1 MIEVKNLVKKY
12 KNETAVD
19 GISFRVRKGEIF
31 GLLGPNGAG
40 KTTTINMLTGIAIPT
55 SGTAKIAGYD
65 IIQNPIEVKQR
76 IGIASQ
82 DSNFDHHLNLR
93 ENLFYNGLLYGIPR
107 KKLKQRV
114 QWALEWSRLDDH
126 WKKKPPQ
133 LSGGMLRR
141 LLVARAMINDPE
153 ILFLDEPT
161 TGLDPQSRILL
172 WHHILNLKESGKT
185 VLLTTHQM
193 EEAEILCDRI
203 SIIDAGKIIANGTPL
218 ELKKILNKKT
228 VVNIN
233 LLKPDVSGA
242 LAKKVRSIQGVNY
255 LASEDGLFRV
265 HVDSDLV
272 IEEVLKYI
280 IRNNGIK
287 GIDVIRPT
295 LEEVFIHLTGRE
307 LRE

>member
-107 KKLKQRV
+107 KKLKERV
-114 QWALEWSRLDDH
+114 QLALEWSRLDDH

-161 TGLDPQSRILL
+161 TGLDPQSRRLL

-193 EEAEILCDRI
+193 EEADILCDRI
-203 SIIDAGKIIANGTPL
+203 AIIDAGKIIAKGTPL
-218 ELKKILNKKT
+218 ELKKILNRKT

-242 LAKKVRSIQGVNY
+242 LAKEVRSIQGVNY
-255 LASEDGLFRV
+255 LASEDGQFRV

-280 IRNNGIK
+280 IRNNGIN
-287 GIDVIRPT
+287 GIDIIRPT
-295 LEEVFIHLTGRE
+295 LEDVFIHLTGRE